1 MEQTAAPCQLGVMKE
16 NAAETAA
23 RMEGWRNEEV
33 KREQR
38 GLNYLKKKKKRTCS
52 LLTPYASAQT
62 LSGKGREKEIRTRQ
76 IRQFIH
82 SFIQLSLTTAAT
94 EATPEHPIMNMP
106 H

>member
-38 GLNYLKKKKKRTCS
+38 GLNYLKKKKKKDM
-52 LLTPYASAQT
+52 
-62 LSGKGREKEIRTRQ
+62 LSTHPLRISSNTVRKRQREGNKNTSDQAIYS
-76 IRQFIH
+76 FIH
-82 SFIQLSLTTAAT
+82 SAEFD
-94 EATPEHPIMNMP
+94 HCC